1 MTSPSVLRVWR
12 HLFGSI
18 TGRRRSLSS
27 SSGGGGSFSRCES
40 GRFTRITGEKKGG
53 ERSVAT
59 TATTTTT
66 TTTAKSEEG
75 VSDAS
80 DASSVTARHPTSTVV
95 VVVVVVVLAT
105 STDSTNNASERNSS
119 VLSRPNVRSER
130 TRGFIRIRGTVSE
143 SKNPKSVEERERS
156 RRVCRASH

>member
-18 TGRRRSLSS
+18 TGRRSSLSS

-40 GRFTRITGEKKGG
+40 GRFTRGTGEKKGG

-66 TTTAKSEEG
+66 TTT
-75 VSDAS
+75 
-80 DASSVTARHPTSTVV
+80 TAPYHNHTKITQS
-95 VVVVVVVLAT
+95 
-105 STDSTNNASERNSS
+105 
-119 VLSRPNVRSER
+119 
-130 TRGFIRIRGTVSE
+130 
-143 SKNPKSVEERERS
+143 
-156 RRVCRASH
+156 

>member
-1 MTSPSVLRVWR
+1 MRER
-12 HLFGSI
+12 QIYENYGREE
-18 TGRRRSLSS
+18 RRRTLRRDDSDDDDDDDDSKEC
-27 SSGGGGSFSRCES
+27 GGSERCFRCIV
-40 GRFTRITGEKKGG
+40 GDCAAPD
-53 ERSVAT
+53 V
-59 TATTTTT
+59 
-66 TTTAKSEEG
+66 
-75 VSDAS
+75 D
-80 DASSVTARHPTSTVV
+80 VV

-105 STDSTNNASERNSS
+105 STDSTNNSSERNSS